1 MLQTCCGF
9 YCAMTSLVGI
19 YFFIILAIM
28 EWRGNSY
35 LVQII
40 QNVEAEMEDGKLHIP
55 DQISNTDKGTAY
67 IITAGIQV
75 VFTGLCYWCGMASLA
90 KDKRIADAEVKK
102 QMDIYER
109 IEQQDRSN
117 QIVS

>member
-35 LVQII
+35 LTQII
-40 QNVEAEMEDGKLHIP
+40 QNVEPEVVDGVET
-55 DQISNTDKGTAY
+55 Q
-67 IITAGIQV
+67 
-75 VFTGLCYWCGMASLA
+75 
-90 KDKRIADAEVKK
+90 
-102 QMDIYER
+102 
-109 IEQQDRSN
+109 
-117 QIVS
+117 